1 MYILKFQCK
10 IRQLERENRNMFYQE
25 EIVHFMRRRKL
36 QEENNNKKEKQKNE
50 KEKKYTQTKI
60 LTGLLFHYFEA

>member
-1 MYILKFQCK
+1 
-10 IRQLERENRNMFYQE
+10 MFYQKE
-25 EIVHFMRRRKL
+25 TVHFMRKRKS

-60 LTGLLFHYFEA
+60 LTELLFHYFEA